1 MENSSI
7 TKQAKSDIFKVLQ
20 PILNFY
26 IKKGAK
32 SSALKK
38 YYKNNKRFNDLLDDI
53 SNKGI
58 NLVKDE
64 SEYRKL
70 VKDVLYEI
78 LDDIISKDKD
88 VEYKNKQESKMKHIK
103 EFNSYNESFMDTA
116 MWFII
121 GWSFYKFMKGLIL
134 SKLSNSIEK
143 LDAAHR
149 NAINELLIGLKDKKS
164 ISINDFADR
173 YFMRVNL
180 HGNEFDIRLLK
191 EEKILLL
198 DSSALPK
205 QLKFPLT
212 NEEFENF
219 ISLIKKQSE

>member
-53 SNKGI
+53 GNKGV

-64 SEYRKL
+64 LEYRNL

-78 LDDIISKDKD
+78 LDDIISKEKD
-88 VEYKNKQESKMKHIK
+88 TEYKNKQDKMKHIK
-103 EFNSYNESFMDTA
+103 EFNSYNEGFMETA

-121 GWSFYKFMKGLIL
+121 GWSFYKFMKGLL
-134 SKLSNSIEK
+134 YSKISDKIDNASRSVIEGL
-143 LDAAHR
+143 LD
-149 NAINELLIGLKDKKS
+149 GLKDKKN
-164 ISINDFADR
+164 ISVNDFADR
-173 YFMRVNL
+173 YFIRIEL
-180 HGNEFDIRLLK
+180 YGNEYDIRLLK
-191 EEKILLL
+191 EQKILIL
-198 DSSALPK
+198 DSSVLTR
-205 QLKFPLT
+205 QLKFSLT
-212 NEEFENF
+212 NDEFENF
-219 ISLIKKQSE
+219 ISLIKKQNN

>member
-7 TKQAKSDIFKVLQ
+7 TKQAKSDIFKALQ

-64 SEYRKL
+64 LEYRKL

-88 VEYKNKQESKMKHIK
+88 TEYKKKQDSKMKHIK
-103 EFNSYNESFMDTA
+103 EFNSYNESFMETA
-116 MWFII
+116 MWFMI
-121 GWSFYKFMKGLIL
+121 GWSFYKFMKGLII
-134 SKLSNSIEK
+134 SKLDKK
-143 LDAAHR
+143 LNEIDAVNR
-149 NAINELLIGLKDKKS
+149 DAISQLLAGLKDKKS
-164 ISINDFADR
+164 ISVNDFVDR
-173 YFMRVNL
+173 YFIRVDL
-180 HGNEFDIRLLK
+180 YGVEFDIRLLK
-191 EEKILLL
+191 DQKILLL
-198 DSSALPK
+198 DSSNLTK
-205 QLKFPLT
+205 QVEFDLT
-212 NEEFENF
+212 DNEFDDF
-219 ISLIKKQSE
+219 IALIKKQ